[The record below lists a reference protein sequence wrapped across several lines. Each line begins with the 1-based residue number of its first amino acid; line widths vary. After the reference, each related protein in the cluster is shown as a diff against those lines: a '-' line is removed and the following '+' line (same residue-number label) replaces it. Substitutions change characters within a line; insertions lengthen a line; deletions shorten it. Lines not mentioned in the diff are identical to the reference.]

1 MGRSVTGD
9 RSRPAPVDR
18 RGALAAAV
26 SAMLYGSAYV
36 ATALA
41 LRSFTPLGTGALR
54 GLLGAAL
61 LAALLLAPIA
71 AAHRPREL
79 GAGALLRLATLGGLA
94 GPVFVVAMNIAVDL
108 AGATVTAFVAG
119 LYAVLA
125 AALGV
130 PLLGER
136 LERRTVAWLGLALA
150 GTLLLSDLRP
160 SAHLATGIVVGL
172 GAAVAFALF
181 LVLSR
186 RWSAAHRLT
195 GPVVAL
201 AGLSEMGVGIAIYA
215 LLAGDP
221 GIWAP
226 VRPEAVAAVVWLA
239 VGPGMLAAMLVVRG
253 MQRLPARRAS
263 AFLLLNP
270 PTATIGAW
278 LLLDERLTPTQLVGG
293 GLVLVAIAGAS
304 GLLRARGVRA
314 VRPPSAAA

>member
-1 MGRSVTGD
+1 
-9 RSRPAPVDR
+9 
-18 RGALAAAV
+18 
-26 SAMLYGSAYV
+26 
-36 ATALA
+36 
-41 LRSFTPLGTGALR
+41 
-54 GLLGAAL
+54 
-61 LAALLLAPIA
+61 
-71 AAHRPREL
+71 
-79 GAGALLRLATLGGLA
+79 
-94 GPVFVVAMNIAVDL
+94 
-108 AGATVTAFVAG
+108 
-119 LYAVLA
+119 
-125 AALGV
+125 
-130 PLLGER
+130 
-136 LERRTVAWLGLALA
+136 
-150 GTLLLSDLRP
+150 
-160 SAHLATGIVVGL
+160 
-172 GAAVAFALF
+172 
-181 LVLSR
+181 
-186 RWSAAHRLT
+186 
-195 GPVVAL
+195 
-201 AGLSEMGVGIAIYA
+201 MGVGIAIYA